1 MICDFIDFLNNFTR
15 IPIIF
20 LYDLTSYRPMIIR
33 GNFDYSLKCG
43 FTQLEIETGTLLNYI
58 KLSVLT
64 KAFFQLALEI
74 LGLRGNCC
82 KEV

>member
-1 MICDFIDFLNNFTR
+1 
-15 IPIIF
+15 
-20 LYDLTSYRPMIIR
+20 MIIR

-74 LGLRGNCC
+74 LGLRGNSC